1 MAAAASCQPL
11 PIWGHPTLLTWVC
24 AVIHRLEEG
33 VSMDTGPG
41 PPQMGLV
48 DDLARFS
55 QGSTAAYGSLC
66 KAKASRSHQKAS

>member
-1 MAAAASCQPL
+1 
-11 PIWGHPTLLTWVC
+11 
-24 AVIHRLEEG
+24 
-33 VSMDTGPG
+33 MDTGPG